1 MITIAVYRVVFWL
14 SLVAILV
21 LSLVSLGETE
31 PLFIGQ
37 DKLLHALAYAGLYVL
52 LIQAY
57 NNQFGLW
64 SLALSLAI
72 FGLLVEVIQF
82 FTGYRQAEI
91 WDFVANSLGI
101 FLVAWVA
108 RYFKARR

>member
-1 MITIAVYRVVFWL
+1 MISVAVYRVVFWL
-14 SLVAILV
+14 SLVTILA
-21 LSLVSLGETE
+21 LSLVSVSDTE

-37 DKLLHALAYAGLYVL
+37 DKLLHALAYAGLYCL

-57 NNQFGLW
+57 NTQFGLG

-82 FTGYRQAEI
+82 FIGYRQAEI

-101 FLVAWVA
+101 FLVACMA
-108 RYFKARR
+108 RYLKARR